1 MNNVKNII
9 ISKNEIECILT
20 KYCEKDIKIN
30 SSKYSY
36 YLQAFTHKSF
46 LNTMPYNE
54 QDDSNCHLLIDK
66 HILQNNERLEYF
78 GDAMLYAIIAE
89 YLYDTY
95 PNKDEGFMTNL
106 RIKLIKKSQL
116 AELARKLNF
125 EKYILISSYLEKAN
139 ARNNNVN
146 LLENLFES
154 FIGALYKD
162 QGFDNTR
169 LFIRGIIKKLINI
182 ESLIENDTNFK
193 SKILLYFHAE
203 NLGHTEYLLINK
215 EGSFNNLNFYSC
227 IIIKKNVEI
236 QNESLLKSIKK
247 LDKIIRKNIQQKLPE
262 YSFNKDIYYV
272 SEGEGVNKKMSEQK
286 ASENLIKILKIK

>member
-1 MNNVKNII
+1 LLTRRQRQM
-9 ISKNEIECILT
+9 CIR
-20 KYCEKDIKIN
+20 D
-30 SSKYSY
+30 
-36 YLQAFTHKSF
+36 
-46 LNTMPYNE
+46 
-54 QDDSNCHLLIDK
+54 
-66 HILQNNERLEYF
+66 R
-78 GDAMLYAIIAE
+78 
-89 YLYDTY
+89 
-95 PNKDEGFMTNL
+95 
-106 RIKLIKKSQL
+106 
-116 AELARKLNF
+116 
-125 EKYILISSYLEKAN
+125 
-139 ARNNNVN
+139 
-146 LLENLFES
+146 
-154 FIGALYKD
+154 
-162 QGFDNTR
+162 
-169 LFIRGIIKKLINI
+169 INI